1 MKLVN
6 EEKILG
12 HLYYDVCIHEVFEK
26 PDVTPDPVLY
36 SGSTDVKAMINGWCH
51 QLLKNEMKKVFSS
64 ILIILI
70 TSRNIYLNFFS
81 FH

>member
-26 PDVTPDPVLY
+26 PDLTPVPVFH

-51 QLLKNEMKKVFSS
+51 QLLKNKMDKTKRTYKIVKVQQ
-64 ILIILI
+64 
-70 TSRNIYLNFFS
+70 
-81 FH
+81 